1 MYSFRIPGFRRPSLQ
16 TNQTTPGPAQPFRCL
31 LWPGRREGGKKK
43 KEKRETKTEKGEGEG
58 GGETEEELAE
68 LSRPI

>member
-31 LWPGRREGGKKK
+31 LWLGRREGGKK
-43 KEKRETKTEKGEGEG
+43 EKGKEGDEDGKG
-58 GGETEEELAE
+58 GRRRRRRNRRTAGGTFF
-68 LSRPI
+68 